1 MHVAVTRYS
10 LLEGMMVAVSAIVM
24 LDSWYIVHRMKQVPV
39 YLSRYHT
46 EAAHRNRDHSEMVL
60 HYVWEYLGYILL
72 GVAGIVWAIV
82 AILRFLH
89 G

>member
-10 LLEGMMVAVSAIVM
+10 LLEGLMVAVSAIVM

-46 EAAHRNRDHSEMVL
+46 EAAHRDRDRSEMVL
-60 HYVWEYLGYILL
+60 HYAWEYLGFILL
-72 GVAGIVWAIV
+72 AVGGIVV
-82 AILRFLH
+82 ASMAVLRFLH